1 MSNHIIINN
10 LDEAVEI
17 LRQFAKLTR
26 INTLE
31 ISAALACVA
40 AEHADSAVR
49 KAAAHACFIVDK
61 HIETAERTN
70 SIPAAYHAMLVAF
83 KLHDL

>member
-1 MSNHIIINN
+1 MNIEN
-10 LDEAVEI
+10 LEEAIQI
-17 LRQFAKLTR
+17 LCQFAKLTR

-40 AEHADSAVR
+40 SEHTDSDVR
-49 KAAAHACFIVDK
+49 KRAAHAVYIVKK
-61 HIETAERTN
+61 HVETAERTN

>member
-1 MSNHIIINN
+1 MNIDN
-10 LDEAVEI
+10 LEQAIQI
-17 LRQFAKLTR
+17 LCQFAKLTR

-40 AEHADSAVR
+40 SEHTDSDVR
-49 KAAAHACFIVDK
+49 KRAAHALYIVDK

>member
-10 LDEAVEI
+10 LEEAVEI

-31 ISAALACVA
+31 ISAALYCVSVK
-40 AEHADSAVR
+40 HADSAVR
-49 KAAAHACFIVDK
+49 KAAAHACYIVEK
-61 HIETAERTN
+61 HNETTQRTN

>member
-1 MSNHIIINN
+1 MIDIHHITD
-10 LDEAVEI
+10 LDKAVEI
-17 LRQFAKLTR
+17 LQQFAMLTR

-31 ISAALACVA
+31 ILAALVCVA
-40 AEHADSAVR
+40 CEHTDSDVR
-49 KAAAHACFIVDK
+49 KRAAHAVYIVKK
-61 HIETAERTN
+61 HVETAERTN

>member
-1 MSNHIIINN
+1 MSNHININN

-40 AEHADSAVR
+40 IYHEDSEVR
-49 KAAAHACFIVDK
+49 KRAAHATVIVDK
-61 HIETAERTN
+61 HIQTAERTN

>member
-1 MSNHIIINN
+1 MNIDN
-10 LDEAVEI
+10 LEEAIQI
-17 LRQFAKLTR
+17 LCQFAKLTR
-26 INTLE
+26 INTHE

-40 AEHADSAVR
+40 SEHTDSDVR
-49 KAAAHACFIVDK
+49 KRAAHALYIVDK